1 MKVAKAVY
9 EITKSLPEEERY
21 GLSAQ
26 MRRSAISISA
36 NIAEGSS
43 RRTAAEFARFLEI
56 SLGSSFELETYLEML
71 SHIYEKD
78 RSDFAKLLGEL
89 HIIQKRINALRE
101 SILKPK

>member
-56 SLGSSFELETYLEML
+56 SLGSSFEL
-71 SHIYEKD
+71 
-78 RSDFAKLLGEL
+78 
-89 HIIQKRINALRE
+89 
-101 SILKPK
+101 